1 MFRNMAQVLLA
12 GVTQGQ
18 RLSENFYENRLPPHF
33 GAGESGFFAK
43 NGGGAM
49 KRKALRIMAGLIAEK
64 RIAITL
70 ANSDHAAAD
79 VRVLYDSEENVIK
92 DTYPI
97 YHKQ

>member
-1 MFRNMAQVLLA
+1 
-12 GVTQGQ
+12 
-18 RLSENFYENRLPPHF
+18 
-33 GAGESGFFAK
+33 
-43 NGGGAM
+43 M

-79 VRVLYDSEENVIK
+79 MCVLYDSEENVIR
-92 DTYPI
+92 DTNTI

>member
-1 MFRNMAQVLLA
+1 METGSRPILERENPAFRK
-12 GVTQGQ
+12 
-18 RLSENFYENRLPPHF
+18 
-33 GAGESGFFAK
+33 K

-70 ANSDHAAAD
+70 ANSDQAD

>member
-1 MFRNMAQVLLA
+1 
-12 GVTQGQ
+12 
-18 RLSENFYENRLPPHF
+18 
-33 GAGESGFFAK
+33 
-43 NGGGAM
+43 M
-49 KRKALRIMAGLIAEK
+49 KGKALRSMADRIAEK

-92 DTYPI
+92 DRYPI

>member
-1 MFRNMAQVLLA
+1 METGSRPILERENPAFRKKRRWCHE
-12 GVTQGQ
+12 TQ
-18 RLSENFYENRLPPHF
+18 SAPHH
-33 GAGESGFFAK
+33 GRSD
-43 NGGGAM
+43 
-49 KRKALRIMAGLIAEK
+49 REK

>member
-1 MFRNMAQVLLA
+1 METGSRPILERENPAFR
-12 GVTQGQ
+12 
-18 RLSENFYENRLPPHF
+18 
-33 GAGESGFFAK
+33 K

-70 ANSDHAAAD
+70 ANSDQAD

>member
-1 MFRNMAQVLLA
+1 
-12 GVTQGQ
+12 
-18 RLSENFYENRLPPHF
+18 
-33 GAGESGFFAK
+33 
-43 NGGGAM
+43 M
-49 KRKALRIMAGLIAEK
+49 KLKTFLIMAGLIAEK
-64 RIAITL
+64 QIAITL

>member
-1 MFRNMAQVLLA
+1 MKTGSRPILERENPAFRK
-12 GVTQGQ
+12 
-18 RLSENFYENRLPPHF
+18 
-33 GAGESGFFAK
+33 K

-79 VRVLYDSEENVIK
+79 ERVLYDSEENVIK

>member
-1 MFRNMAQVLLA
+1 
-12 GVTQGQ
+12 
-18 RLSENFYENRLPPHF
+18 
-33 GAGESGFFAK
+33 
-43 NGGGAM
+43 M

-70 ANSDHAAAD
+70 ANSTMQRPMCASCTI
-79 VRVLYDSEENVIK
+79 RRKNVIK

>member
-1 MFRNMAQVLLA
+1 MQSA
-12 GVTQGQ
+12 
-18 RLSENFYENRLPPHF
+18 PHH
-33 GAGESGFFAK
+33 GRSD
-43 NGGGAM
+43 
-49 KRKALRIMAGLIAEK
+49 REK

-92 DTYPI
+92 DTYPT

>member
-1 MFRNMAQVLLA
+1 
-12 GVTQGQ
+12 
-18 RLSENFYENRLPPHF
+18 
-33 GAGESGFFAK
+33 
-43 NGGGAM
+43 M

-70 ANSDHAAAD
+70 ANSDQAD

-97 YHKQ
+97 YHKQRACEHIRKTQSYLRLALQAALADCNACPGNEDF

>member
-1 MFRNMAQVLLA
+1 
-12 GVTQGQ
+12 
-18 RLSENFYENRLPPHF
+18 
-33 GAGESGFFAK
+33 
-43 NGGGAM
+43 M

-70 ANSDHAAAD
+70 ANSDQAD

-92 DTYPI
+92 DRHTI

>member
-1 MFRNMAQVLLA
+1 
-12 GVTQGQ
+12 
-18 RLSENFYENRLPPHF
+18 
-33 GAGESGFFAK
+33 
-43 NGGGAM
+43 M

-70 ANSDHAAAD
+70 ANSDQAAAD

>member
-1 MFRNMAQVLLA
+1 
-12 GVTQGQ
+12 
-18 RLSENFYENRLPPHF
+18 
-33 GAGESGFFAK
+33 
-43 NGGGAM
+43 M

-64 RIAITL
+64 RITL

>member
-1 MFRNMAQVLLA
+1 METGSRPILERENPAFR
-12 GVTQGQ
+12 
-18 RLSENFYENRLPPHF
+18 
-33 GAGESGFFAK
+33 K

>member
-1 MFRNMAQVLLA
+1 MKTGSRPILERENPAFRK
-12 GVTQGQ
+12 
-18 RLSENFYENRLPPHF
+18 
-33 GAGESGFFAK
+33 K
-43 NGGGAM
+43 NGDGAM

-70 ANSDHAAAD
+70 ANSDQAD

>member
-1 MFRNMAQVLLA
+1 
-12 GVTQGQ
+12 
-18 RLSENFYENRLPPHF
+18 
-33 GAGESGFFAK
+33 
-43 NGGGAM
+43 M
-49 KRKALRIMAGLIAEK
+49 KLKAFLIMAGLWMGK

>member
-1 MFRNMAQVLLA
+1 
-12 GVTQGQ
+12 
-18 RLSENFYENRLPPHF
+18 
-33 GAGESGFFAK
+33 
-43 NGGGAM
+43 M

-79 VRVLYDSEENVIK
+79 VRVLYDSEVK

>member
-1 MFRNMAQVLLA
+1 MKTGSRPILE
-12 GVTQGQ
+12 
-18 RLSENFYENRLPPHF
+18 RENPAF
-33 GAGESGFFAK
+33 SQK

>member
-1 MFRNMAQVLLA
+1 
-12 GVTQGQ
+12 
-18 RLSENFYENRLPPHF
+18 
-33 GAGESGFFAK
+33 
-43 NGGGAM
+43 M

-70 ANSDHAAAD
+70 ANSDQAD

-97 YHKQ
+97 YHKQRACEHIRKTQSYLRLALQAALADCNACPGNEEF